1 MYFVSITIG
10 LILIISSLFL
20 IRNEFNKAIHAQAR
34 MLEQSKLYNEADL
47 FQLLENM
54 QGTIDEVNRAFYEI
68 AADLEGKYSIHEKEL
83 VDLNRAV
90 QALKKQYDQKN
101 VQQLVSEPTYV
112 EKAPKPAH
120 PKSNLSEK
128 DALRK
133 EVRELRD
140 QGMSASQIAKEL
152 NLGIGEVQ
160 LFLRI
165 KQ

>member
-1 MYFVSITIG
+1 M
-10 LILIISSLFL
+10 
-20 IRNEFNKAIHAQAR
+20 
-34 MLEQSKLYNEADL
+34 
-47 FQLLENM
+47 
-54 QGTIDEVNRAFYEI
+54 
-68 AADLEGKYSIHEKEL
+68 
-83 VDLNRAV
+83 
-90 QALKKQYDQKN
+90 
-101 VQQLVSEPTYV
+101 VSEPTYV